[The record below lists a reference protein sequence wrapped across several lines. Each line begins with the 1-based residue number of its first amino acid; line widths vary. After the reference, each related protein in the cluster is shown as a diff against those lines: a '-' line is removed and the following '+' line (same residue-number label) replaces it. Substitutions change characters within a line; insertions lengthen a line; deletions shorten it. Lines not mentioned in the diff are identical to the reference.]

1 MTEAEA
7 KELKVAKYRCLT
19 DTLFHTR
26 YFFKKRQNR
35 KFVIGKHHKI
45 IAEVLDKVI
54 SGEIKKVIF
63 NIAPRYGKTEIGVKS
78 FISKGLAVNP
88 SARFIHLSYS
98 DDLALDNSDEVRE
111 LVKSEVYQEMFSN
124 VKVKPNSD
132 SKKKWYTTE
141 GGGVYATSAAGQV
154 TGFGAGKVDD
164 EDAEDLD
171 NWLKGSNGQLF
182 GGALIIDDPIKPEDA
197 DSELVRERVNERY
210 TSTLKNRVNSR
221 NTPIIVIM
229 QRLHENDLCGYLMA
243 TEPGEWT
250 VISLPC
256 IENYGLKDECALWEF
271 KHTLAELKEMERVA
285 NKANSPSF
293 LRQYQQN
300 PQPLTGFMFPA
311 NKLRYYKPLDELT
324 AKFET
329 SIGYADIADEGQDN
343 LSAPIGRNIGTDI
356 YITDAVFC
364 RENSDTTLPM
374 VSNLIKNQK
383 TTYIRVESNNMGAM
397 FARNLTKQLK
407 YDKVLNCT
415 VYTAVSTTNKFTRI
429 FNDASFIITN
439 CVFIHPYYQS
449 ETYKAFMKELTGYL
463 SNGKSK
469 HDDAPD
475 SMSGLV
481 IFIRGCLPHLYL

>member
-1 MTEAEA
+1 MTEIEA

-111 LVKSEVYQEMFSN
+111 LVKSTDYQEMFPN

-197 DSELVRERVNERY
+197 DSELIRERVNERY

-229 QRLHENDLCGYLMA
+229 QRLHENDLCGYLMT

-256 IENYGLKDECALWEF
+256 IENYGLENECALWEF
-271 KHTLAELKEMERVA
+271 KHTLAELKNMERVA
-285 NKANSPSF
+285 DKANSPSF

-300 PQPLTGFMFPA
+300 PQPLKGFMFPA
-311 NKLRYYKPLDELT
+311 NKLRHYKPIDALT

-329 SIGYADIADEGQDN
+329 SIGYADIADEGEDN
-343 LSAPIGRNIGTDI
+343 LSAPIGRNIGTDV
-356 YITDAVFC
+356 YITDVVYH
-364 RENSDTTLPM
+364 RDNSDTTIPM
-374 VSNLIKNQK
+374 IVNSIRNNN
-383 TTYIRVESNNMGAM
+383 TTYMRVESNNMGAM
-397 FARNLTKQLK
+397 FARDLQKQLVAE
-407 YDKVLNCT
+407 KVLSCEIL
-415 VYTAVSTTNKFTRI
+415 TACSTTNKFTRI
-429 FNDASFIITN
+429 LNDAPFIIKN
-439 CVFIHPYYQS
+439 FVFIHPDYQS
-449 ETYKAFMKELTGYL
+449 EQYKLFYKELTNYL

-475 SMSGLV
+475 SVSGLS
-481 IFIRGCLPHLYL
+481 IFIRAILEDRY